1 MAMKFPWQKKAAH
14 LVTAGINNPIP
25 QAGYSCN
32 VYSLSETG
40 PTRSSNEDSIV
51 SFFPG
56 YNQQTVFA
64 MVADGMGGHNAGEVA
79 SSMACS
85 TAKEFIGTHYLQSD
99 ANRMMEEMM
108 QEMHLNIRRA
118 ADRDQGY
125 QGMGTTG
132 TALFIR
138 DGYLYYSHVGDSRL
152 YQFRENEM
160 IRVTTDHTFV
170 NDMIKEGKLTMEQA
184 EHHEMKHVL
193 MQALGTVDKINPEVS
208 AAPSVVHK
216 GDYYIL
222 CSDGVHDA
230 IAQSELKDF
239 MAMRQPALAI
249 ETIKALCY
257 QRKAKDNFSL
267 ILVEITDEQPA
278 VANGA
283 TREQTIME

>member
-1 MAMKFPWQKKAAH
+1 MKFPWQKKSAPI
-14 LVTAGINNPIP
+14 VTAGINNDAP
-25 QAGYSCN
+25 QTGYSCK

-40 PTRSSNEDSIV
+40 PTRSSNEDSII

-79 SSMACS
+79 SNMACT
-85 TAKEFIGTHYLQSD
+85 TAKEFILTHYLQSD
-99 ANRMMEEMM
+99 ANAMMEEMM
-108 QEMHLNIRRA
+108 QEMHTHIRKA
-118 ADRDQGY
+118 ADHDAGY
-125 QGMGTTG
+125 QGMGTTA
-132 TALFIR
+132 TAVFIR

-160 IRVTTDHTFV
+160 IQVTTDHTFV
-170 NDMIKEGKLTMEQA
+170 NEMIKEGKLSKEQA

-193 MQALGTVDKINPEVS
+193 MQALGTVDSIRPEVS
-208 AAPSVVHK
+208 VTASAVHK
-216 GDYYIL
+216 GEYYLL

-230 IAQSELKDF
+230 ITFTELKNF
-239 MAMRQPALAI
+239 MAMGQPALAM
-249 ETIKALCY
+249 ETIKAICY

-278 VANGA
+278 ATNGA